1 MQTVNQRAGGIV
13 RLGGVALMLGALAG
27 APGPAAAADSEVGI
41 PAAALLA
48 EREGALL
55 HRRID
60 LSAVRLWSRATHGWR
75 PVGASPARVTVLNLW
90 SIHCQPCLAEFP
102 LLKRIVDGWR
112 GRADV
117 RFLFIAD
124 PPSDTSAAE
133 LAAFWDRSLQALPDV
148 DPGRA
153 TTDALRRSLESELQP
168 ITLLLD
174 EKLVVRQAFVGAVT
188 GRSLGTAIERL
199 LRASEPRPRHR

>member
-1 MQTVNQRAGGIV
+1 MTTWG
-13 RLGGVALMLGALAG
+13 LALALGALVG
-27 APGPAAAADSEVGI
+27 MPGSEAHAEAGI
-41 PAAALLA
+41 PAAAVLA

-60 LSAVRLWSRATHGWR
+60 LSAVKLWSRQTHGWR
-75 PVGASPARVTVLNLW
+75 PVGSAAARVTIVNLW

-112 GRADV
+112 GRTDV

-124 PPSDTSAAE
+124 PPSDTSEAE
-133 LAAFWDRSLQALPDV
+133 LAAFWERSLQALPDV

-174 EKLVVRQAFVGAVT
+174 EKMIVRQAFVGAVT

-199 LRASEPRPRHR
+199 LRASETRPLAENRRHR